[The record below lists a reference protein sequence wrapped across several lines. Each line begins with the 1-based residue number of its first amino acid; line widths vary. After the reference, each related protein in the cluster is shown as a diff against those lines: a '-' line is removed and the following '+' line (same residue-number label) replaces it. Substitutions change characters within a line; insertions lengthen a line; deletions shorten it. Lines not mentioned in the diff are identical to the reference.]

1 MGATICALPILIILG
16 LGMLL
21 TLINTVI
28 AIIEYFYTE
37 VAVTNKRVLAKKGI
51 LHRKS
56 IEILLSQLEGVSVD
70 QTFFGRILG
79 YGTLVLTGS
88 GGTKENFGSIS
99 MPFELHKHILEQIEA
114 LKHTP
119 KRTKKS
125 K

>member
-1 MGATICALPILIILG
+1 
-16 LGMLL
+16 MLL

-99 MPFELHKHILEQIEA
+99 MPFELHKHILEEIEA
-114 LKHTP
+114 LKRAP
-119 KRTKKS
+119 KKARKK
-125 K
+125 